1 MTSERL
7 SSLSSNE
14 DEYIEASCEYQNVMK
29 KSGFKGKLVYT
40 PSNQRDRRQ
49 RNRKIIWYNPFL
61 ISRLKQTLAKHFYN
75 H

>member
-14 DEYIEASCEYQNVMK
+14 DEYIEASGEYQNKMK
-29 KSGFKGKLVYT
+29 KSGFKDKLVDT